1 MISIE
6 QRSEMS
12 SLLSRNVSLVPRP
25 TGSFSESTL
34 TSLLRKARK
43 QKPHSKP
50 ALGPVMDDEMTRYLD
65 GSKLNPSIY
74 IMAISM
80 SMSTAIP
87 PLDTNFI

>member
-1 MISIE
+1 
-6 QRSEMS
+6 
-12 SLLSRNVSLVPRP
+12 
-25 TGSFSESTL
+25 
-34 TSLLRKARK
+34 
-43 QKPHSKP
+43 
-50 ALGPVMDDEMTRYLD
+50 MDDEMTRYLD